1 MARTRAKARR
11 AAPSLEELYLDLG
24 NCIGDTGCA
33 SLVAAL
39 DSGMM
44 PALQQL
50 MLAAASEEAQ
60 AAAHIFLKEEF
71 TTSSSTIEATPS
83 TPATELELFA
93 EFVKT
98 Q

>member
-1 MARTRAKARR
+1 MEKKGVI
-11 AAPSLEELYLDLG
+11 SSFG
-24 NCIGDTGCA
+24 
-33 SLVAAL
+33 
-39 DSGMM
+39 
-44 PALQQL
+44 QL
-50 MLAAASEEAQ
+50 SEEAQ

-71 TTSSSTIEATPS
+71 TTSSSSIEATHS